1 MTMATSCML
10 PNPMACCASCDVT
23 TDTLRDAAIPL
34 TGALRDVITLS
45 SQCHGLMAPTQAIA
59 SSAAPRAPSALS
71 STMGVSQHS
80 DDSLQGQP
88 SPAPSPPSS
97 PAPPRVAAAR
107 RASPATSVHAL
118 VSRGDFSVSEDEV
131 SQLPLLK
138 VSSKELRYR
147 GEGAEHIVLRVL
159 TSGQVLRIRKTA
171 VGATS
176 SKKDLVIRAKKDEEF
191 LHNVARPI
199 LGPLLTD
206 ESRLVCLD
214 ASTAQELRDTLAPL
228 RQAHRRHK
236 EINNEGVACICPD
249 AASIF
254 ISRKSPTLSSS
265 PASSSSSSASP
276 CISPSPLLS
285 HDVIV
290 SSSSS
295 LRVPSEQVSDSV
307 QDLHYNGQDIQLIP
321 MMNFSSREISQGAKA
336 GKNLRNN
343 QTSSTSS
350 LPNDSSL
357 AEVEDNSCSELEKA
371 LLSECQSVEEGNCP
385 TNSLHS
391 TSSISVNRESWNIC
405 IEIKPKQ
412 GFIDTSTPEL
422 PLCRYCVKQHIK
434 VGKDADHVTS
444 CYCPLDLFSGNLT
457 RMRKAVDGLFES
469 PQNNFKVF
477 LDGEPVENC
486 LSFRYLRDVIIAA
499 LTYDFRTTRVELH
512 ENGPLSPCSPL
523 GRTLEFQMLD
533 KLGVHCAAN
542 LYRYLVKIMGDSKAA
557 DALLQD
563 LKCWT
568 GDSQF
573 CQASSKICTRCF
585 QEDSKQVNGV
595 SDVFCRGFI
604 DKGSHE
610 NEHEICDDPSNKSI
624 ASDHLKHD
632 IGRCLNPKLNQEH
645 SLLIANIKKMPEHI
659 ASEEF
664 FVQSDIIR
672 KLQEYLL
679 STTAKDLSLMI
690 LLSGPY
696 TSTPVPHNAVNTS
709 PFIIEL
715 DDSTWY
721 RCQVT
726 GVDLVAKPP
735 SKILKHEQDYLCLKA
750 VLEDLQRQGKKPA
763 CCK

>member
-1 MTMATSCML
+1 MATSCML
-10 PNPMACCASCDVT
+10 PNPMTCCASCDVT
-23 TDTLRDAAIPL
+23 ADTLHDAIPL
-34 TGALRDVITLS
+34 RGALRDVITLS
-45 SQCHGLMAPTQAIA
+45 SQCHGLMAPTQAIT
-59 SSAAPRAPSALS
+59 SSAPHRVPSPLLS
-71 STMGVSQHS
+71 AMGVSQHS
-80 DDSLQGQP
+80 DDSLQGPP
-88 SPAPSPPSS
+88 SPAPSPPRSRS
-97 PAPPRVAAAR
+97 PPRAAA
-107 RASPATSVHAL
+107 AKHVSSSATSVHAL
-118 VSRGDFSVSEDEV
+118 VSGGDLSVSEDEV
-131 SQLPLLK
+131 NQLPLLK

-159 TSGQVLRIRKTA
+159 TSVLRIRKTA

-214 ASTAQELRDTLAPL
+214 ASTVQELRDTLAPL
-228 RQAHRRHK
+228 RQVHRRHK
-236 EINNEGVACICPD
+236 GINNEGVACICPD

-254 ISRKSPTLSSS
+254 ISRKSSTLSSS
-265 PASSSSSSASP
+265 PASSNSSSASS
-276 CISPSPLLS
+276 CFSPSPLLS
-285 HDVIV
+285 HDVII

-295 LRVPSEQVSDSV
+295 SRVSSEQVSSSV
-307 QDLHYNGQDIQLIP
+307 QEPHYNGQDIQLIP
-321 MMNFSSREISQGAKA
+321 RMNFSSREISQGAKA
-336 GKNLRNN
+336 GKNLRNT
-343 QTSSTSS
+343 QPSSTSS
-350 LPNDSSL
+350 LPNDSSPS
-357 AEVEDNSCSELEKA
+357 EVENSSCSELKKA
-371 LLSECQSVEEGNCP
+371 SLSEWQNVEEADCP

-391 TSSISVNRESWNIC
+391 TSSISVNREPRNIC

-434 VGKDADHVTS
+434 VGKDADHATS

-486 LSFRYLRDVIIAA
+486 LSFRYLRDIIIAA
-499 LTYDFRTTRVELH
+499 LTYDFRTPRVELH
-512 ENGPLSPCSPL
+512 ENGPLNPCSPL
-523 GRTLEFQMLD
+523 GRTLGFQMLD
-533 KLGVHCAAN
+533 KLGVYCAAN
-542 LYRYLVKIMGDSKAA
+542 MYRYLVKIMGDSKAA

-595 SDVFCRGFI
+595 SDVICRGLI

-610 NEHEICDDPSNKSI
+610 NEHEIFYDPSTRSI
-624 ASDHLKHD
+624 ASDHLEHD
-632 IGRCLNPKLNQEH
+632 IGSCLNPKLNQEH
-645 SLLIANIKKMPEHI
+645 SLSITNIKRIPEHI
-659 ASEEF
+659 VSGEF
-664 FVQSDIIR
+664 FIQDDIIR

-696 TSTPVPHNAVNTS
+696 RSTPVPHNAVNAS

-715 DDSTWY
+715 DDSSWY

-735 SKILKHEQDYLCLKA
+735 SKILKHEQDYVCLKA
-750 VLEDLQRQGKKPA
+750 VLEDLQKQGKKPA